1 MLPAAT
7 QPATHSHVRQLSR
20 FHLNTPEED
29 DETMSSEDPN
39 PHPHRDHDPHPVS
52 PHWDPNPLPHLDH
65 DPHPVSSHRDPT
77 PHPVS
82 PHRDP
87 NPLPHRDPNPHPV
100 SSHRDPNPLPHRD
113 PSPHPVSSHRDPNP
127 LPHRDPSPH
136 PVSSHRDPSPHPH
149 WDHNPHL
156 VSPHRDPSPHPVSP
170 GSSLSST
177 QRQDLKHSLPPASF
191 CCSQPPGYG
200 LSPRPSPARRTPPPP
215 GCTPVSPAAGRGG
228 YPSSGSS
235 PAESF
240 LSGYKLV
247 SSSLE
252 QPLSLCSNPPSG
264 NLFHHTLSPYS
275 CAPPGAAC
283 FAQLPPDPFRGP
295 KPWPPHQHPAYNPYY
310 PDPSR
315 PPGAGCSHID
325 YMAPAKQKQ
334 PHSTPLSLEQRRV
347 FVTYE
352 ADNDK
357 HVNEIINFVAL
368 LRHNGFDTHI
378 DIFEQQFRSISKIDF
393 MERYL
398 SEKEYLIIIIIS
410 PKYYETVTSSVG
422 GLESDERTFN
432 TVYIHKQ
439 LQNEFIQNGSK
450 NFRFIPIVFPG
461 AKKCH
466 VPNWLQ
472 NTHVYEWPLH
482 RDDILRRLMRIEKY
496 NPPQIGSLPT
506 IVSIPI

>member
-1 MLPAAT
+1 
-7 QPATHSHVRQLSR
+7 
-20 FHLNTPEED
+20 
-29 DETMSSEDPN
+29 MSSEDPN

-52 PHWDPNPLPHLDH
+52 
-65 DPHPVSSHRDPT
+65 S
-77 PHPVS
+77 
-82 PHRDP
+82 
-87 NPLPHRDPNPHPV
+87 HRDPNPHP
-100 SSHRDPNPLPHRD
+100 
-113 PSPHPVSSHRDPNP
+113 HPEAGPE
-127 LPHRDPSPH
+127 
-136 PVSSHRDPSPHPH
+136 
-149 WDHNPHL
+149 
-156 VSPHRDPSPHPVSP
+156 
-170 GSSLSST
+170 T
-177 QRQDLKHSLPPASF
+177 QPPPAGF
-191 CCSQPPGYG
+191 CCSSPPDTASA
-200 LSPRPSPARRTPPPP
+200 SPRPSPARRTPPPP

-228 YPSSGSS
+228 TPSSGSS

-240 LSGYKLV
+240 PSGYKLV

-275 CAPPGAAC
+275 ALPGGRLLRPVTPRPLQGPQTLAPP
-283 FAQLPPDPFRGP
+283 
-295 KPWPPHQHPAYNPYY
+295 QHPAYNPYW
-310 PDPSR
+310 
-315 PPGAGCSHID
+315 
-325 YMAPAKQKQ
+325 
-334 PHSTPLSLEQRRV
+334 RV

-398 SEKEYLIIIIIS
+398 SEDIKKEYLIIIIIS